1 MEKLSNLPK
10 PVLAGAAV
18 GGGGSLIAAGVAIGS
33 GNWWVFLIVACGC
46 LIGVALW
53 IERKRRD

>member
-1 MEKLSNLPK
+1 MDS
-10 PVLAGAAV
+10 VV
-18 GGGGSLIAAGVAIGS
+18 
-33 GNWWVFLIVACGC
+33 WWVFLIVACGC